1 MAQLMPCLMQGGLP
15 TSNATQGFAQ
25 QLLDRLPGQS
35 GSNDRAPLAAPTQRA
50 QDAAARAMLRQNA
63 QYNLL
68 LDDEEDD
75 GDASAYLPAPTTAA
89 VPKKKEKKIRKDRAG
104 GDCPQLIPPDRRF
117 SIAAHSAR
125 HGCL

>member
-15 TSNATQGFAQ
+15 TSSATQGFAQ

-63 QYNLL
+63 QYSLL
-68 LDDEEDD
+68 LEDQEED
-75 GDASAYLPAPTTAA
+75 GDATA
-89 VPKKKEKKIRKDRAG
+89 
-104 GDCPQLIPPDRRF
+104 Q
-117 SIAAHSAR
+117 
-125 HGCL
+125 